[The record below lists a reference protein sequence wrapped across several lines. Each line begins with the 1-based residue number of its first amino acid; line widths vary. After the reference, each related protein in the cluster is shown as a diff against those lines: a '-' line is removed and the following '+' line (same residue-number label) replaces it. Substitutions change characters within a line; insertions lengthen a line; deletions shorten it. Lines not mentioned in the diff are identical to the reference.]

1 MSEPCR
7 LMTIEQIAVLKG
19 YKEQVLK
26 IREILQEWL
35 IEPSKLDSSY
45 LLDIQEIIFEGAEN
59 EK

>member
-26 IREILQEWL
+26 IREILQEWS
-35 IEPSKLDSSY
+35 IEPLKLDSSY

>member
-7 LMTIEQIAVLKG
+7 LMTVEQIAVLKS

-26 IREILQEWL
+26 IREILQEWS
-35 IEPSKLDSSY
+35 IEPLKLDSSY

>member
-7 LMTIEQIAVLKG
+7 LITIEQIAVLKG

-26 IREILQEWL
+26 IKEILQEWS
-35 IEPSKLDSSY
+35 IVPSKLDSSY
-45 LLDIQEIIFEGAEN
+45 LLDIQEIIFDGEEN

>member
-26 IREILQEWL
+26 IREILQEWS
-35 IEPSKLDSSY
+35 IEPLKLDSSY
-45 LLDIQEIIFEGAEN
+45 LLDIQEIIFEGEEN

>member
-7 LMTIEQIAVLKG
+7 LMTVEQIAVLKG

-26 IREILQEWL
+26 IREIIQEWS